1 MKYSVIWQRVAE
13 GELAP
18 VWLAASDRNAVTR
31 AASRLD
37 AQLASDPLHL
47 GESRTSSVHRI
58 AFDSPLGVEFEIVE
72 DDKLVIVQGVFAVS

>member
-1 MKYSVIWQRVAE
+1 MRYNVAWGPRAE
-13 GELAP
+13 AMLAAI
-18 VWLAASDRNAVTR
+18 WLAAQDRAAVTR
-31 AASRLD
+31 SASRLD